1 VTFTRLTLC
10 AIVATM
16 TLASSLFAEDLKL
29 QLRYQAESSADSG
42 RFHRLVRD
50 EQWSPAETAVIVCDV
65 WDLHH
70 CLNAVRRLE
79 EFAPRL
85 NDLLSDARRRGVTVI
100 HSPSDCMEAYA
111 DHPARKRALDTPKA
125 AELPPDIRSWCS
137 RIPSEEKAVYP
148 VDQSDGG
155 EDDDPEEHA
164 EWAAKLKAMGR
175 KPGTPWKK
183 QSDLITIDPQRDF
196 ISDRGEEVWSI
207 LESRGIKNV
216 ILTGV
221 HTNMCV
227 LGRPFGLRQMA
238 RNGKNVV
245 LVRDMTDTM
254 YNPKRWPYVS
264 HFTGN
269 DLIVSHIEKYVCPTI
284 TSDQLLGGR
293 TFRYK
298 QDTRPHLAIMMA
310 EDEYETERTL
320 PIFASKYLGKDF
332 RVSFVFGSDQERNL
346 IPGLDVLNE
355 ADVLL
360 VSVRRR
366 VLRPE
371 QMAIVRRFVE
381 AGKPVVGIRT
391 ASHAF
396 SLGQKPPPD
405 GYVDWPEFDAQVF
418 GGNYHGHHGNN
429 SKSTVRIA
437 PAAADHPILTD
448 APREAFAQGGSLYQT
463 SPLAD
468 GTTVLA
474 IGRIEGQPEEPIA
487 WTFRRADK
495 GRSFYTSMG
504 HKADFDNPAF
514 VRLLMNGIYWAADL
528 PIRDDVSIASGR
540 ADYEKHW
547 SAMPVPASW
556 EAASA
561 GVLKDYDGVAWYRC
575 VVRIPQT
582 WTSGHDVLLNLR
594 AEDDRV
600 SVWFN
605 GHPLKQTAG
614 STDSAATLLIQR
626 DWIEPADANLI
637 VVRVEDLGGD
647 GGLREI
653 PVLTCGSKELLL
665 KGRWQFR
672 IGDDPAWS
680 NMPLPAK
687 FGASTDIVFEPRS
700 AASN

>member
-1 VTFTRLTLC
+1 
-10 AIVATM
+10 M
-16 TLASSLFAEDLKL
+16 TLASTSLAEDLKL
-29 QLRYQAESSADSG
+29 QLRYQSESSADSG
-42 RFHRLVRD
+42 RFHQLVRG

-85 NDLLSDARRRGVTVI
+85 NDLLSEARRRGVTVI

-148 VDQSDGG
+148 IDQSDGG
-155 EDDDPEEHA
+155 EDDDPKEHA
-164 EWAAKLKAMGR
+164 EWAAKLKSMGR
-175 KPGTPWKK
+175 NPGTPWKK

-227 LGRPFGLRQMA
+227 LGRPFGLRQLA

-298 QDTRPHLAIMMA
+298 QDTRPHLAIVMA

-332 RVSFVFGSDQERNL
+332 RVSFVFGSDAERNL
-346 IPGLDVLNE
+346 IPGLDVLSE

-371 QMAIVRRFVE
+371 QMAVVRRFVE

-429 SKSTVRIA
+429 SKSTVRIV
-437 PAAADHPILTD
+437 PAAADHPILTA
-448 APREAFAQGGSLYQT
+448 APRDAFAQGGSLYQT

-474 IGRIEGQPEEPIA
+474 ISLLEGQPEEPIA

-514 VRLLMNGIYWAADL
+514 ARLLLNGIYWAADL
-528 PIRDDVSIASGR
+528 PIRNDISIASSR
-540 ADYEKHW
+540 VDYEKHW
-547 SAMPVPASW
+547 SALPVPASW

-575 VVRIPQT
+575 AVRLPQT
-582 WTSGHDVLLNLR
+582 WTSGKDVMLDLHL
-594 AEDDRV
+594 EDDRV

-605 GHPLKQTAG
+605 GHGLEQP
-614 STDSAATLLIQR
+614 AAFPPRASSFLIWH
-626 DWIEPADANLI
+626 DWIEANDANLL

-653 PVLTCGSKELLL
+653 PVLTCGAKELLL
-665 KGRWQFR
+665 KGQWQFR

-687 FGASTDIVFEPRS
+687 FGTSTDIVFELPQS
-700 AASN
+700 Q